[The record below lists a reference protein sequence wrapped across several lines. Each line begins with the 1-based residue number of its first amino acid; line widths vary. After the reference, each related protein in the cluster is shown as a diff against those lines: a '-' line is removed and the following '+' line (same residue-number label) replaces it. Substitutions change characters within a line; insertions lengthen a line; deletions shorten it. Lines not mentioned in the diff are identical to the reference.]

1 MNVQFL
7 TTERLFIRPLTITD
21 DNFILKLVN
30 TEGWLR
36 FIGNRN
42 VTSQVEAGSYIQRIL
57 ENKNISYW
65 VVERRSNQ
73 DKIGLVTYI
82 KRDYLEHPDIGF
94 AFLPEFCKQGYA
106 YEATSAVLHQ
116 LIQKRSLSHI
126 LATTFPENSSSI
138 KLLKKIGLVYEKEID
153 VEKEKLHVYGASIDK
168 LQIINTNA

>member
-21 DNFILKLVN
+21 DNFILELVN

-42 VTSQVEAGSYIQRIL
+42 VTSQAEAGSYIQRIL

-65 VVERRSNQ
+65 VVERQGNQ
-73 DKIGLVTYI
+73 DKIGLVTCI
-82 KRDYLEHPDIGF
+82 KRDYLDHPDIGF
-94 AFLPEFCKQGYA
+94 AFLPDFCKKGYA

-116 LIQKRSLSHI
+116 LIEKRCLSHI

-138 KLLKKIGLVYEKEID
+138 KLLKRIGLAYEKEID

-168 LQIINTNA
+168 LLI